1 MVRAI
6 AHISNSHSMNRP
18 PGTIEARKVPR
29 QARSAATVEIIL
41 EAAARIL
48 EGGGLAA
55 LGTNRVAEKAGI
67 SIGSLYQYFPGKEAL
82 MVALLR
88 RKRQE
93 LVSMLEEAARVA
105 AATDLGTLV
114 DRFIR
119 AALHHQFE
127 RPRLAA
133 SLEYAERHLPL
144 DAETEALKERIAST
158 VATALAAHSIPEPA
172 TAARDLAALTR
183 GMADAAG
190 LHGETDMASLEARIR
205 RAVHGYLGLFP
216 KSPG

>member
-1 MVRAI
+1 MVRLQK
-6 AHISNSHSMNRP
+6 P
-18 PGTIEARKVPR
+18 IEARKAPR

-41 EAAARIL
+41 EASARIL
-48 EGGGLAA
+48 EAGGLAA
-55 LGTNRVAEKAGI
+55 FTTNLVAEKAGI

-93 LVSMLEEAARVA
+93 LVTMLEEAAEAPRA
-105 AATDLGTLV
+105 GDLGTV
-114 DRFIR
+114 IDAFIR
-119 AALHHQFE
+119 AALHHQCQ

-144 DAETEALKERIAST
+144 DEETEALKARIAST
-158 VATALAAHSIPEPA
+158 VARALAAHGIPDAA

-183 GMADAAG
+183 GMADTAG
-190 LHGETDMASLEARIR
+190 LFGETDMASLEARIR
-205 RAVHGYLGLFP
+205 RAVRGYLGLNP
-216 KSPG
+216 SGAADDQRSEKSKR